1 MIHMSESVQ
10 EAADEY
16 DSLPRGSGAMKL
28 AQANMA
34 RNRYCDVLPYDR
46 NAVVLPG
53 ASPPL
58 TRLQLLVQVPWE
70 VLGPGRVG

>member
-1 MIHMSESVQ
+1 MLQDICHVDIWHDTAQ

-53 ASPPL
+53 APPAAC
-58 TRLQLLVQVPWE
+58 RLSLC
-70 VLGPGRVG
+70 